1 MKEKTGKRKNDL
13 RGKKILITQPLI
25 HPINGSTTVT
35 LELAAFLQSLGAK
48 VIVFTPTLASPS
60 KDHFEKNNIRV
71 DVAQDAQKYNIEDFD
86 YIWVHSQ
93 IIPESIVEQ
102 LGEEHKKNP
111 IFIFLHMSSFD
122 WLPDEHPYIYGL
134 EEKLSSLTLYICEEV
149 RKSNQHFFKKEPEFD
164 YYRNPAPLD
173 FCRDAKKEKK
183 LEKVLMIS
191 NYPPEELS
199 HVKERLLARGIVV
212 ETMGEKGDKYE
223 LLSFE
228 KMSEYDAVITIAKTA
243 QYCLMSGVPVYL
255 YGKFGGA
262 GWLTEDNFER
272 AKETNFCG
280 SEGFSSKKTDEIVE
294 EILCGYNEAYDFQQ
308 KKRKELSEDFALD
321 KVLKRVF
328 NEAKAKKQE
337 IFSKDYL
344 ESVKAAQ
351 FFARIRFE
359 EFSNVLY
366 RDKRIEDLEIEN
378 KKLNAVVESRSV
390 KIWLEINRMLRG
402 RNNERKK

>member
-1 MKEKTGKRKNDL
+1 
-13 RGKKILITQPLI
+13 
-25 HPINGSTTVT
+25 
-35 LELAAFLQSLGAK
+35 
-48 VIVFTPTLASPS
+48 
-60 KDHFEKNNIRV
+60 
-71 DVAQDAQKYNIEDFD
+71 
-86 YIWVHSQ
+86 
-93 IIPESIVEQ
+93 
-102 LGEEHKKNP
+102 
-111 IFIFLHMSSFD
+111 
-122 WLPDEHPYIYGL
+122 
-134 EEKLSSLTLYICEEV
+134 
-149 RKSNQHFFKKEPEFD
+149 
-164 YYRNPAPLD
+164 
-173 FCRDAKKEKK
+173 
-183 LEKVLMIS
+183 MIS

-199 HVKERLLARGIVV
+199 LVKERLQARGIVV

-262 GWLTEDNFER
+262 GWLTEGNFER

-280 SEGFSSKKTDEIVE
+280 SEGFPSKKTDEIVE

-328 NEAKAKKQE
+328 NEAKVKKQE
-337 IFSKDYL
+337 IFSKEYL

-359 EFSNVLY
+359 EFRYS
-366 RDKRIEDLEIEN
+366 I
-378 KKLNAVVESRSV
+378 
-390 KIWLEINRMLRG
+390 
-402 RNNERKK
+402 